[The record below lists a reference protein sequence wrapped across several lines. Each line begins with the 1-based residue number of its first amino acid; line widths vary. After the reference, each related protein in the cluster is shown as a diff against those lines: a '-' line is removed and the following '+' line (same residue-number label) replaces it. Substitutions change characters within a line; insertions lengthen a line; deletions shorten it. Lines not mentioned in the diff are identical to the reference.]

1 MSDQGLDSLPT
12 AWAGTRLARKTKNPA
27 ASPPSA
33 AGGGDGPPARRRQS
47 FMMRHKIAIPL
58 LSLILFFT
66 TWQLVGLQVSPL
78 AFATPSAVVA
88 ALYQLARDGQL
99 LSSFDTAMA
108 DFSLGFVIAVA
119 ISIPLGTLIGVS
131 RIAERA
137 LNPYINFTQAMP
149 SIAAVP
155 LMVVWFGV
163 GYPARVVTV
172 VWLAI
177 LPILINTHAGTRAT
191 PQSLREVASIYK
203 LGWFSRIRRIVL
215 PYAMPYIFAGL
226 RRGLGLGLVGMM
238 IAEMDISVNGLGG
251 LVINYGDELRTAY
264 LLGAICISALV
275 GVITVAILELIR
287 RTFFGWIDAIAGRG
301 NS

>member
-1 MSDQGLDSLPT
+1 MSDQGLDSLPK
-12 AWAGTRLARKTKNPA
+12 AWSETRFARKTRNPA
-27 ASPPSA
+27 QPPPSVTD
-33 AGGGDGPPARRRQS
+33 GGGPPTRRRQS
-47 FMMRHKIAIPL
+47 FLMRHKLAIPVI
-58 LSLILFFT
+58 SLAVFFVA
-66 TWQLVGLQVSPL
+66 WQLVGLRVSPL
-78 AFATPSAVVA
+78 AFATPTAVVA
-88 ALYQLARDGQL
+88 ALYHLAKDGEL
-99 LSSFDTAMA
+99 LSSFETAMA

-119 ISIPLGTLIGVS
+119 ISIPLGTLLGVS

-163 GYPARVVTV
+163 GYSARVVTV
-172 VWLAI
+172 IWLAI
-177 LPILINTHAGTRAT
+177 LPMLINTHAGTRAT
-191 PQSLREVASIYK
+191 PQSLRELASIYK

-287 RTFFGWIDAIAGRG
+287 RSFFGWIDAVAGRS